1 MNVVLWILAGAL
13 AVAML
18 GAGGLK
24 LVTPK
29 DGLADKGMELGDA
42 TSRRDQGRSASLEVL
57 GGIGLVVPALVNIA
71 PVLVPW
77 AAVGVAIMMAGAV
90 VFHLRRKEI
99 QGSLPAV
106 ALLVMA
112 VVVAWGRFGAWAF

>member
-1 MNVVLWILAGAL
+1 MNVVLWILAGLL

-18 GAGGLK
+18 GAGSLK
-24 LVTPK
+24 VITPK
-29 DGLADKGMELGDA
+29 EGLADKGMELGDLPA
-42 TSRRDQGRSASLEVL
+42 GAIKAIGVLEVL
-57 GGIGLVVPALVNIA
+57 GGIGLVVPALVNVA
-71 PVLVPW
+71 PVLVPL
-77 AAVGVAIMMAGAV
+77 AAAGVAVVMAGAV

>member
-1 MNVVLWILAGAL
+1 MNVVLWILAGLL

-18 GAGGLK
+18 GAGSLK
-24 LVTPK
+24 LITPK
-29 DGLADKGMELGDA
+29 DGLAAKGMELGELPA
-42 TSRRDQGRSASLEVL
+42 GAIKAIGVVEVL
-57 GGIGLVVPALVNIA
+57 GGIGLVVPALVHVA
-71 PVLVPW
+71 PVLVAW
-77 AAVGVAIMMAGAV
+77 AAVGVAILMAGAV

-99 QGSLPAV
+99 QGALPAV

>member
-1 MNVVLWILAGAL
+1 MNVVLWILAGLL

-18 GAGGLK
+18 GAGSLK
-24 LVTPK
+24 LITPK
-29 DGLADKGMELGDA
+29 DGLAAKGMELGELPA
-42 TSRRDQGRSASLEVL
+42 GAIKAIGALEVL
-57 GGIGLVVPALVNIA
+57 GGIGLVVPALVHVA
-71 PVLVPW
+71 PVLVAW
-77 AAVGVAIMMAGAV
+77 AAVGVGVLMACAV

-99 QGSLPAV
+99 QGALPAV

>member
-1 MNVVLWILAGAL
+1 MNVVLWILAGLL

-18 GAGGLK
+18 GAGSLK
-24 LVTPK
+24 LITPK
-29 DGLADKGMELGDA
+29 DGLAAKGMELGELPA
-42 TSRRDQGRSASLEVL
+42 GAIKAIGALEVL
-57 GGIGLVVPALVNIA
+57 GGIGLVVPALVHVA
-71 PVLVPW
+71 PVLVAW
-77 AAVGVAIMMAGAV
+77 AAVGVAVLMAGAV

-99 QGSLPAV
+99 QGALPAV

>member
-1 MNVVLWILAGAL
+1 MNVVLWILAGVL

-29 DGLADKGMELGDA
+29 DGLADKGMELGELPA
-42 TSRRDQGRSASLEVL
+42 AAIKGIGALEVL

-71 PVLVPW
+71 PVLVAW
-77 AAVGVAIMMAGAV
+77 AAVGVAVMMAGAV

-106 ALLVMA
+106 ALTIMA
-112 VVVAWGRFGAWAF
+112 VVVAWGRFGAWAL